1 MLKRGFLFSCVL
13 SATASTVLAQTP
25 TWTGPYVGVNGGRGA
40 GTSDVTTTQDGI
52 GYFSSV
58 STEAINEAGTLQL
71 KPKGLI
77 FGGQAGFNK
86 QIGAVVFG
94 IEGDVGASMVDNDVD
109 KDAVT
114 VGYPCCPGSDFTIE
128 HVAET
133 KWLLTVRP
141 RAGIAVGPAFVYAT
155 GGIAATKFDFSTVFT
170 DTLASAHADASVS
183 ENRMGWTVG
192 AGVEA
197 RLGSGAASLKVEYL
211 YADFGEVASS
221 ANNLILGDF
230 PVPGETFDFTAN
242 LTMNIFRA
250 GVNVRF

>member
-1 MLKRGFLFSCVL
+1 MLTRGFLLGCVL
-13 SATASTVLAQTP
+13 SATASTALAQTA
-25 TWTGPYVGVNGGRGA
+25 TWTGPYVGVNGGSGA

-52 GYFSSV
+52 GYFSSA
-58 STEAINEAGTLQL
+58 STEAINEAGTLRL
-71 KPKGLI
+71 EPKGLI

-94 IEGDVGASMVDNDVD
+94 IEGDFGASMVDNDVEQ
-109 KDAVT
+109 DAVT
-114 VGYPCCPGSDFTIE
+114 VEYPCCPGADFTIE
-128 HVAET
+128 HAMET

-141 RAGIAVGPAFVYAT
+141 RAGIAVGRVFVYGT
-155 GGIAATKFDFSTVFT
+155 GGIAATKIDFSTVFT

-183 ENRMGWTVG
+183 ESRIGWTVG

-221 ANNLILGDF
+221 ANNLILGDL

-242 LTMNIFRA
+242 LTMNIIRA
-250 GVNVRF
+250 GASFRF